1 MLHASTIDRPLAII
15 VQAIA
20 HYLSLLKHLALA
32 FSPSVWPRGLRNEV
46 RAPGGGCWMDASGFR
61 FRHRRSSLANCRRH
75 TTS

>member
-32 FSPSVWPRGLRNEV
+32 FSPSVWPCGLRIKV
-46 RAPGGGCWMDASGFR
+46 TFAVDASGIFAPR
-61 FRHRRSSLANCRRH
+61 SLTVVARHH
-75 TTS
+75 DGQ